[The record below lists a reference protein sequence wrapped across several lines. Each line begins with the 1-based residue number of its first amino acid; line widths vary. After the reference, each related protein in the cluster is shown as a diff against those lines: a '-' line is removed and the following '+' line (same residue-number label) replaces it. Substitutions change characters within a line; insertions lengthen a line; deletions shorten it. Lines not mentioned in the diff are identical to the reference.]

1 MVDFKYGYI
10 SNTQFSFVTESY
22 AKVTGQKIVNPKIL
36 AFVAETTDFEEDW
49 NTVITMAWDTSVSII
64 IININ
69 YITKEQINRLVD
81 ILKYNGF
88 ERNLKSHEGQLC
100 YTCD

>member
-10 SNTQFSFVTESY
+10 SNTQFPLVVESY
-22 AKVTGQKIVNPKIL
+22 AKVTGQKIVNPKIF

-49 NTVITMAWDTSVSII
+49 NTAINMAWDTSVSIV

-69 YITKEQINRLVD
+69 YITKEQINQLVD

-88 ERNLKSHEGQLC
+88 ERNLGSYEGRLC
-100 YTCD
+100 YTCE